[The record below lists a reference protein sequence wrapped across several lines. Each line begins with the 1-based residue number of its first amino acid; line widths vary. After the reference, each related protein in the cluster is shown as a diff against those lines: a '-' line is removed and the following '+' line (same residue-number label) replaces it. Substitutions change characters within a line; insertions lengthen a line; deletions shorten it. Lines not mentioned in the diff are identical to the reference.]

1 MYGTHTWYGS
11 VTVRFGGPGDE
22 PNHLPITAGWN
33 YLVRLYRPRPE
44 ILDGSWT
51 FPVAQPG

>member
-1 MYGTHTWYGS
+1 MI
-11 VTVRFGGPGDE
+11 
-22 PNHLPITAGWN
+22 PIMDGWN

-51 FPVAQPG
+51 FPSIETI